1 MADSVNGKRA
11 ADAEP
16 SAAAK
21 KEKLILDIFAKL
33 KQDISWADA
42 IIGVMYESLVATQAE
57 LQKVD
62 VECLSLRS
70 ELRAERDKAR
80 WSMEWTEKVEAE
92 CLLLSSEN
100 AELRVLLSNDDDQDD
115 YTWIRQAMLIDS
127 MESRR
132 GGCRRAT
139 LRPGFIFFTRHMD
152 VMNCQPRS
160 RQMAFQVRS
169 WRCSFSR
176 LLSSAKLVSS
186 SSRPSSWINLCS
198 TKL

>member
-100 AELRVLLSNDDDQDD
+100 AELRVLLSNDDDQDN

-132 GGCRRAT
+132 GGC
-139 LRPGFIFFTRHMD
+139 
-152 VMNCQPRS
+152 
-160 RQMAFQVRS
+160 
-169 WRCSFSR
+169 
-176 LLSSAKLVSS
+176 
-186 SSRPSSWINLCS
+186 
-198 TKL
+198 